1 MLKRCLTI
9 FLFVLSFTRLWAQE
23 YTPLGHHFITNTSA
37 KQYKLNPQ
45 NFGVTQDDRG
55 IMYFANVGGV
65 LEFDGESWRTI
76 KVPTQQT
83 FAVEKSHSGKIYVGA
98 ADNFGVLM
106 ATKKGELIYKSLSAE
121 LKNEKIPTIRKILQ
135 DGNWIYFIPD
145 EQITAN
151 FLFAY
156 NEHENRTYKIV
167 TPFPMIFAGMAGVT
181 PVFQVSTNALY
192 KLSKRD
198 LVQVGTDVDWKDVAI
213 KETFT
218 LNNKMYV
225 FNGKTL
231 FIVPPT
237 FGKPVPD
244 LRISVPSQSHSF
256 QTYQNLF
263 VYAATK
269 GINVCD
275 STGKLIYPLNKQ
287 GSLVDNNVSQI
298 YIDNDHNLWAAT
310 ENGISVIDFS
320 NTLTTFTFTDGLDGS
335 VEYITKHKSNVF
347 VESRSGVHKL
357 KNNVPATEVN
367 AFERYSSIT
376 NNPYG
381 LTNFI
386 LNGDTSLYIADFE
399 GILKFNGN
407 DFDRIYSCSP
417 WNIHQ
422 YNKYKDVL
430 LIPDY
435 TKGIIL
441 LVYKGG
447 KYTPYSIPELENK
460 SGRQLFEDEN
470 GVLWLSEESNGIY
483 RITVDRKSNGEF
495 VFQVKFFDQKLGL
508 PEGFSFAFNFDKTTY
523 FGTEK
528 GFFRFDGQKF
538 LKSSFITLD
547 FAKQYTVHRAKT
559 DPQGNLWVC
568 AYDVENIKKYYF
580 GYLTKKG
587 NTLVNTNQPF
597 LKISDE
603 KIDCIFH
610 ENENVTWLGG
620 PEGLFRYNK
629 LNAENLKRNYSLLL
643 RKFSLG
649 TDSLIYNGFGKYDES
664 SFVFPFA
671 QQHFYFEFT
680 GTHYKTENGIRY
692 AYFLEGLD
700 KDWSPAT
707 PANFVEFSNL
717 YEGKYILHVK
727 SVDDFGNASKEF
739 TLNFSISPPFY
750 RTTIAYF
757 GYGIIFILIIIGA
770 VRISSNG
777 LKKIIAQRTKQI
789 EEQKHILEEKN
800 KEIIDSISYAK
811 RLQQAIL
818 PDNKTIG
825 EVLPNSFV
833 LYKPKDI
840 IAGDFFWLE
849 RIGNKVL
856 FAVCDCT
863 GHGVP
868 GAMVSVVGAN
878 SLNRCVKEFNLTQ
891 PAQILDRLTNLVEE
905 TFSHS
910 DNEVKDGMDVSL
922 CALNL
927 ETLEMDWAGANNP
940 LWILRNGD
948 LIEYKAD
955 KQPIGKF
962 ENRKPFTNHTLK
974 IQKNDTIFLF
984 SDGYADQFGGER
996 GKKFK
1001 YSNLKELLLKYAD
1014 ASMDEQCKMF
1024 EDAFEVWRGDIEQTD
1039 DVCLWSV
1046 KI

>member
-1 MLKRCLTI
+1 MRKRCFVI
-9 FLFVLSFTRLWAQE
+9 LFFMLPLVSAWAQE
-23 YTPLGHHFITNTSA
+23 YTPVGHHFITNTSA

-55 IMYFANVGGV
+55 IMYFANDGGV
-65 LEFDGESWRTI
+65 LEFDGETWRTV
-76 KVPTQQT
+76 KVPTQRTYAIQ
-83 FAVEKSHSGKIYVGA
+83 KSKAGHIYVGA
-98 ADNFGVLM
+98 LNDFGVLVSDD
-106 ATKKGELIYKSLSAE
+106 KYGVKYKSLARE
-121 LKNEKIPTIRKILQ
+121 LKNEKIPTIRKVIISE
-135 DGNWIYFIPD
+135 DWVYFIPD
-145 EQITAN
+145 ADITGN

-156 NEHENRTYKIV
+156 NEKENKTFKVV
-167 TPFPMIFAGMAGVT
+167 TPFKMQFAGMANKT
-181 PVFQVSTNALY
+181 PIIQVENNKVF
-192 KLSKRD
+192 KLKKRD
-198 LVQVGTDVDWKDVAI
+198 LIAIGNAEAWSTISIKDV
-213 KETFT
+213 FT
-218 LNNKMYV
+218 IDDQIHI
-225 FNGKTL
+225 FNGKEIYLLSADFSTPVL
-231 FIVPPT
+231 QSNIV
-237 FGKPVPD
+237 
-244 LRISVPSQSHSF
+244 VPSQSHCF
-256 QTYQNLF
+256 LTHKNLF
-263 VYAATK
+263 VYAAAK
-269 GINVCD
+269 GIHVCD
-275 STGKLIYPLNKQ
+275 KNGKLIYPLNKQ
-287 GSLVDNNVSQI
+287 GSLVDNNVRELF
-298 YIDNDHNLWAAT
+298 IDNNSNLWAAT

-335 VEYITKHKSNVF
+335 VEYIAKHKSNLF

-357 KNNVPATEVN
+357 KNTIPATEVN
-367 AFERYSSIT
+367 AFERYTSIT

-381 LTNFI
+381 LTNFA

-407 DFDRIYSCSP
+407 DFDRVFNCAP
-417 WNIHQ
+417 WNVHQ

-435 TKGIIL
+435 TKGIIF
-441 LVYKGG
+441 LVHKGG
-447 KYTPYSIPELENK
+447 KYIPYSIPELENK
-460 SGRQLFEDEN
+460 SGRQLYEDEN
-470 GVLWLSEESNGIY
+470 GVLWLSEETNGIY
-483 RITVDRKSNGEF
+483 RINVERKSNDEF
-495 VFQVKFFDQKLGL
+495 VFKVKFFDQKDGL

-523 FGTEK
+523 FGTEN
-528 GFFRFDGQKF
+528 GFYRFDGKAF
-538 LKSSFITLD
+538 LPSKILTLD
-547 FAKQYTVHRAKT
+547 FAKHYTIHRAKT

-580 GYLTKKG
+580 GYISKAG
-587 NTLVNTNQPF
+587 NKIIRTSQPF

-603 KIDCIFH
+603 KIDCIYH

-629 LNAENLKRNYSLLL
+629 LNAENLTRDYSVLL
-643 RKFSLG
+643 RKFTLG

-664 SFVFPFA
+664 SFIFPFA

-692 AYFLEGLD
+692 SYFLEGLD
-700 KDWSPAT
+700 KNWSAPAA
-707 PANFVEFSNL
+707 ANFVEFSNL
-717 YEGKYILHVK
+717 YEGNYILHVK
-727 SVDDFGNASKEF
+727 ALDDFGNTSKEF

-750 RTTIAYF
+750 RTTLAYF

-818 PDNKTIG
+818 PDNKTIA

-849 RIGNKVL
+849 RVGKSVL

-922 CALNL
+922 CSLNL
-927 ETLEMDWAGANNP
+927 ETLEMEWAGANNP
-940 LWILRNGD
+940 LWILRNGE

-962 ENRKPFTNHTLK
+962 ENRKPFTNHSLK
-974 IQKNDTIFLF
+974 IQKNDTVFLF

-1014 ASMDEQCKMF
+1014 ASMAEQCKMF
-1024 EDAFEVWRGDIEQTD
+1024 EEAFEVWRGDIEQTD